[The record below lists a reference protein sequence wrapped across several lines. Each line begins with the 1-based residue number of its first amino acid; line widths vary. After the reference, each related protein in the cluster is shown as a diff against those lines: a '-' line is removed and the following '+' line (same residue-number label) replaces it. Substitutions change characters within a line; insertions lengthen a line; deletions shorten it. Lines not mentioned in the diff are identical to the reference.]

1 MLIYFILFLF
11 SSDYVDS
18 SSEENKKCL
27 TEKSD
32 CECTYCFD
40 KFIQGWE
47 QRDDEWYRKFNL
59 FFYEASDAEKEK
71 ARGERKRRQGKK
83 QLKQEEKR
91 EENKRPEEEKGEE
104 EKRRLEVEK
113 ETKTNKGC
121 ISRLV
126 SNFFGLFSGDA
137 SATVET
143 SKEIE
148 SSQVKLIDND
158 EKEKDKFKAD
168 D

>member
-47 QRDDEWYRKFNL
+47 QRDDEQYRKFNL

-83 QLKQEEKR
+83 QLKQ
-91 EENKRPEEEKGEE
+91 EEKGEE

-137 SATVET
+137 SATEET